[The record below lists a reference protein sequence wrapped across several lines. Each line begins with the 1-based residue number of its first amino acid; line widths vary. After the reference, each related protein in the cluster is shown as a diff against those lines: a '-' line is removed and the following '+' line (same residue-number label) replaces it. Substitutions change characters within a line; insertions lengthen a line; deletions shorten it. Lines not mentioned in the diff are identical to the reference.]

1 MRTILDNV
9 RAAGKARADL
19 AREIL
24 SAAQELYDEGVIP
37 PQCFKHVTESLEL
50 GLTFDAKD
58 RLERAVAVHHFVEDE
73 AAVAVP
79 RTDPPVHVLRSVM
92 DGY

>member
-1 MRTILDNV
+1 MRTILDTV
-9 RAAGKARADL
+9 RVAGKARADL

-37 PQCFKHVTESLEL
+37 PQCFKQVTESLEL

-58 RLERAVAVHHFVEDE
+58 RLERAVAVHHFAEDDS
-73 AAVAVP
+73 AVAI
-79 RTDPPVHVLRSVM
+79 TDTNPPATVLRSVM
-92 DGY
+92 GGY

>member
-1 MRTILDNV
+1 MRTVLDTV

-24 SAAQELYDEGVIP
+24 SAAQELFDEGVIP
-37 PQCFKHVTESLEL
+37 PQCFKQVTESLEL

-58 RLERAVAVHHFVEDE
+58 RLERAVAVHHFAEDDTS
-73 AAVAVP
+73 VAVT
-79 RTDPPVHVLRSVM
+79 RLDSPVHVLRSVM
-92 DGY
+92 DGH

>member
-1 MRTILDNV
+1 MRTVLDTV

-24 SAAQELYDEGVIP
+24 SAAQELFDEGVIP
-37 PQCFKHVTESLEL
+37 PQCFKQVTDSLEL

-58 RLERAVAVHHFVEDE
+58 CLERAVAVHHFAEDDT
-73 AAVAVP
+73 AVKVTHTA
-79 RTDPPVHVLRSVM
+79 PPVHVLRSVM

>member
-1 MRTILDNV
+1 MRTILDTV

-37 PQCFKHVTESLEL
+37 PQCFKQITDSLEL
-50 GLTFDAKD
+50 GLPFDAKD
-58 RLERAVAVHHFVEDE
+58 RLERAVAIHHFAEDDE
-73 AAVAVP
+73 AVAV
-79 RTDPPVHVLRSVM
+79 THHDQPVHVLRHVM
-92 DGY
+92 DGR

>member
-24 SAAQELYDEGVIP
+24 SDAQELYDEGVIP
-37 PQCFKHVTESLEL
+37 ALCFKQVTESLQM

-58 RLERAVAVHHFVEDE
+58 RLERAVAIHHFAEDDE
-73 AAVAVP
+73 AVAV
-79 RTDPPVHVLRSVM
+79 THHDQIASC
-92 DGY
+92 

>member
-1 MRTILDNV
+1 MRTVLDTV

-24 SAAQELYDEGVIP
+24 SAAQELYEEGVIP
-37 PQCFKHVTESLEL
+37 AQVYKQTTESLQL

-58 RLERAVAVHHFVEDE
+58 RLERAVAVHHFAEDD
-73 AAVAVP
+73 AAVAV
-79 RTDPPVHVLRSVM
+79 THLEQPVHVLRSVM
-92 DGY
+92 DGH

>member
-1 MRTILDNV
+1 MRTILENV

-24 SAAQELYDEGVIP
+24 SAAQELYDESVLT
-37 PQCFKHVTESLEL
+37 PQCFKQVTDSLEM
-50 GLTFDAKD
+50 GLPFDAKD
-58 RLERAVAVHHFVEDE
+58 RLERAVAIHHFAEDDG
-73 AAVAVP
+73 AVAV
-79 RTDPPVHVLRSVM
+79 THQDQTVHVLRSVM